1 MSSRNDTDLDR
12 AISGGVAARPL
23 LEINHLNIALPA
35 SGDRRMAVEDF
46 SLQVRENEIVCLVG
60 ESGSG
65 KSMTAHAILGLL
77 PPRVRIDPNSEI
89 HCEGTN
95 LTGLAPSRMREWRGG
110 RIGMVFQEPMSAL
123 NPLQRIGPQVREML
137 DLHDRTLTT
146 AQKHQKVVQ
155 ALTDVG
161 LPDPEQVCRAYPFQL
176 SGGQRQRVMIA
187 LALINRPSL
196 LLADE
201 PTTALDVTTQKQIL
215 DLIRQLQSERQMGI
229 LFITHDIGVVADIA
243 DRVVVMRH
251 GRIVEAGSR
260 DEVLLHP
267 REPYTRALVDAMPGK
282 SVREAPGEADQEQ
295 RQPLLSVRGLKKTF
309 VSSSGLFQPS
319 RKVVAAQGFDFD
331 VHQGQTLAV
340 VGESGSGKSTLGR
353 MIMRLIEPDEGQI
366 VFDGVDV
373 LAGHGQQALKQ
384 YRKDV
389 QIVFQDPFA
398 SLNPRQ
404 KVGDAIA
411 RGPMAHGVEA
421 AEARR
426 QAEALLERVGLGA
439 HVARRFPH
447 EFSGGQRQRI
457 SIARALALHPRL
469 LIADEAVS
477 ALDVSI
483 QAQIL
488 KLLADLKEE
497 MGLTMIFITHDLRV
511 AGEIA
516 DEVIVM
522 SKGHIVERGAPKDV
536 LENPRDA
543 YTRQLVESIAG
554 TSLLGRLAA

>member
-12 AISGGVAARPL
+12 AISGRAAARPL

-95 LTGLAPSRMREWRGG
+95 LAGLSPSGMREWRGG

-137 DLHDRTLTT
+137 DLHDRTLST
-146 AQKHQKVVQ
+146 AQKQEKVVQ
-155 ALTDVG
+155 ALAAVG

-215 DLIRQLQSERQMGI
+215 DFIRQLQSERQMGI

-260 DEVLLHP
+260 DDVLLHP
-267 REPYTRALVDAMPGK
+267 RESYTRALIDAMPGK
-282 SVREAPGEADQEQ
+282 SMSQEQGDPVQEQ

-353 MIMRLIEPDEGQI
+353 MVMRLIEPDEGQI
-366 VFDGVDV
+366 VFDGVNV

-398 SLNPRQ
+398 SLNPVR
-404 KVGDAIA
+404 KWAT
-411 RGPMAHGVEA
+411 P
-421 AEARR
+421 
-426 QAEALLERVGLGA
+426 
-439 HVARRFPH
+439 
-447 EFSGGQRQRI
+447 S
-457 SIARALALHPRL
+457 
-469 LIADEAVS
+469 
-477 ALDVSI
+477 
-483 QAQIL
+483 
-488 KLLADLKEE
+488 
-497 MGLTMIFITHDLRV
+497 
-511 AGEIA
+511 
-516 DEVIVM
+516 
-522 SKGHIVERGAPKDV
+522 RGARWLMGWSRPRHGGKRKPCSSV
-536 LENPRDA
+536 LVWARMWRGGFP
-543 YTRQLVESIAG
+543 
-554 TSLLGRLAA
+554 TSSPAASDNASRSRGHWRCIPGC